1 MAGSGERDGHRL
13 IERVRRAGLRD
24 VGDQAHDADDD
35 DGGTGDD
42 RVDAPDDTD
51 LSAVNRLMGFL
62 RRDDDGAT

>member
-13 IERVRRAGLRD
+13 IGRVRRD
-24 VGDQAHDADDD
+24 VGDEAHDADDD

>member
-13 IERVRRAGLRD
+13 IGRVRGD
-24 VGDQAHDADDD
+24 VGDEAHDADDD